1 MNRLQEGPHA
11 SRVAIAGQ
19 TKTRPTTISSTYHPF
34 HVIGN
39 KKNKMK
45 EPSEKLVCCVKNRL
59 REGQQ
64 HDTISSAYHPF
75 HVIGNKKNKIQEP
88 SEKLACCVKY
98 LKNCDLRCKKFNN
111 TDKFYTCNCLD
122 FLKDTTTKATKVV
135 EAGNSNDKND
145 NDHSDGSLATI
156 ITDNTDIESN
166 KQFQRECVASAMCS
180 FDDTKLNER
189 KGQIINWIR
198 YTDQIKDSRKKF
210 IIPFY
215 DVDNDND
222 DNNHNDHDDNHN
234 KHRQAISFLN
244 EHRVCRSAIAALLDL
259 HIMYPL
265 GRLLENPIIRQSDTN
280 KSKKRKSNDKDND
293 NHNGSATD
301 AGGDNKKHQ
310 LVF

>member
-19 TKTRPTTISSTYHPF
+19 TTTRPTTISSTYHPF

-45 EPSEKLVCCVKNRL
+45 EEPSEKLVCCVKNRL

-64 HDTISSAYHPF
+64 HDTMSSAYHPF

-122 FLKDTTTKATKVV
+122 FLKDTTTKMKL

-145 NDHSDGSLATI
+145 NDNSDGSIATI
-156 ITDNTDIESN
+156 ITDNTDTESN

-215 DVDNDND
+215 DIDNDVDNNDNID
-222 DNNHNDHDDNHN
+222 R
-234 KHRQAISFLN
+234 HRQAISFLN

-280 KSKKRKSNDKDND
+280 KGKKRKSNTNDND
-293 NHNGSATD
+293 NDNGSSTD
-301 AGGDNKKHQ
+301 GGDNKKHQ